1 MIFSE
6 DQIYLKSSKYSAKT
20 IKKFLNKY
28 GFKLKNLEVLDFG
41 CGPCTIHRY
50 LNFKKAFL
58 YDKEFF
64 LLPNYKKNYFKFR
77 NYNSIFKSKQKYD
90 LIIIN
95 SVIQYIKPNFLN
107 NLLISLNKKL
117 KKNGIIFLGDVPQFN
132 RLMEFVS
139 CTNYI
144 KIYHLIKYFLFKKGY
159 LKNKYYLH
167 EKLFF
172 IKKYKKKKLVFL
184 PSNSYFFKNRYCLI
198 IKKN

>member
-6 DQIYLKSSKYSAKT
+6 DQVYLKSSKYSAKF
-20 IKKFLNKY
+20 IKKFLNEY
-28 GFKLKNLEVLDFG
+28 NYKLDNLEVLDFG

-50 LNFKKAFL
+50 LNFKKVFF

-64 LLPNYKKNYFKFR
+64 LLPSYKKNYFKFK
-77 NYNSIFKSKQKYD
+77 NYNSILRSKQKYD

-117 KKNGIIFLGDVPQFN
+117 KKNGIIFLGDVPQYN
-132 RLMEFVS
+132 RFIEFVS
-139 CTNYI
+139 CTNYV
-144 KIYHLIKYFLFKKGY
+144 KIFYLIKYFLFKKGY
-159 LKNKYYLH
+159 FKNKYYLYD
-167 EKLFF
+167 KFF
-172 IKKYKKKKLVFL
+172 FMNKYKKNNLIFL